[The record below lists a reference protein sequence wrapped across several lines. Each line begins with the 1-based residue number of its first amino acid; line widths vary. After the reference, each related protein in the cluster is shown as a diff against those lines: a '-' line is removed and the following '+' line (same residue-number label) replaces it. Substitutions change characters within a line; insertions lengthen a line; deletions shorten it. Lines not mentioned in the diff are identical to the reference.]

1 MNTGIAKIVTIL
13 AVSGVLAGCGT
24 VGAYPDSNP
33 ILSAEQAQAMIHIEV
48 RELEALPTEQVL
60 ADLQ

>member
-1 MNTGIAKIVTIL
+1 MNTGVAKIVTIL
-13 AVSGVLAGCGT
+13 AASGVLAGCGT
-24 VGAYPDSNP
+24 VGPYPDSKP